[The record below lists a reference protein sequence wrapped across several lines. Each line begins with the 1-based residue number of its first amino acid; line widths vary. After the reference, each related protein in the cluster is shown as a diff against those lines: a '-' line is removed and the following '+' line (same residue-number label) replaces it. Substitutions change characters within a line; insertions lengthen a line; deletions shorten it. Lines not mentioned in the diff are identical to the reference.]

1 VSWHRGQLVLFFAPV
16 YRCLLIEQE
25 KLMIKQRTINHTV
38 TTVGVGLH
46 KGEKVTLTLRPA
58 PDNTGIVFRRVDL
71 TPVVDFKIT
80 PSLVGDTVMCTC
92 LINEQGVRL
101 STTEHLMAAIAG
113 LGIDNL
119 VIDVDAP
126 EIPIMDGSANPFVYL
141 LLEAGIAEQRLAKKF
156 IRIKRAV
163 RVEDGDKWAEF
174 KPYNGFKLDFAIS
187 FNHPVISETTQHMVM
202 EFSAASFIKEISRA
216 RTFGFLHEVEFLRA
230 NNLALGGSMDNAVV
244 LDEFRVLNQDG
255 LRYEDE
261 FIKHKILDAIGDLY
275 MAGYSILGEFSSF
288 KTGHA
293 LNNQL
298 LGAVLANQENWEFVT
313 FDDKA
318 EMPISFLAP
327 QLA

>member
-1 VSWHRGQLVLFFAPV
+1 
-16 YRCLLIEQE
+16 
-25 KLMIKQRTINHTV
+25 MIKQRTINHAV

-71 TPVVDFKIT
+71 SPVVDFKIT

-113 LGIDNL
+113 LGVDNL
-119 VIDVDAP
+119 VIDVDSA

-187 FNHPVISETTQHMVM
+187 FNHPVISETTQHVVM

-275 MAGYSILGEFSSF
+275 MAGYSLLGEFRSF

-298 LGAVLANQENWEFVT
+298 LGAVLANEENWEFVT
-313 FDDKA
+313 FEDKA
-318 EMPISFLAP
+318 DMPISFLAP
-327 QLA
+327 QFA

>member
-1 VSWHRGQLVLFFAPV
+1 
-16 YRCLLIEQE
+16 
-25 KLMIKQRTINHTV
+25 MIKQRTISKSV
-38 TTVGVGLH
+38 SSIGVGLH

-71 TPVVDFKIT
+71 NPVVDFKVS
-80 PSLVGDTVMCTC
+80 PELVGDTVMCTC
-92 LINEQGVRL
+92 LINPNGVRL
-101 STTEHLMAAIAG
+101 STTEHLMAAVAG

-119 VIDVDAP
+119 VVEVDAA

-141 LLEAGIAEQRLAKKF
+141 LLEAGVSEQKLAKKF
-156 IRIKRAV
+156 IKIKKTV

-174 KPYNGFKLDFAIS
+174 KPHHGFRLDFAID
-187 FNHPVISETTQHMVM
+187 FDHPVISETKQRMKLD
-202 EFSAASFIKEISRA
+202 FSAAGFIKDISRA
-216 RTFGFLHEVEFLRA
+216 RTFGFLQDIEYLRA
-230 NNLALGGSMDNAVV
+230 NNLALGGSFDNAVV

-255 LRYEDE
+255 LRYDDE

-275 MAGYSILGEFSSF
+275 MAGYSILGEFKAY

-298 LGAVLANQENWEFVT
+298 LNAVLANQENWEFVT
-313 FDDKA
+313 FDKPA
-318 EMPISFLAP
+318 EMPISYLAP

>member
-1 VSWHRGQLVLFFAPV
+1 
-16 YRCLLIEQE
+16 
-25 KLMIKQRTINHTV
+25 MIKQRTIAKSISSI
-38 TTVGVGLH
+38 GVGLH

-71 TPVVDFKIT
+71 NPAVDFKIR
-80 PSLVGDTVMCTC
+80 PELVGDTVMCTC
-92 LINEQGVRL
+92 LIDDNGIRL

-119 VIDVDAP
+119 LIEVDAA

-141 LLEAGIAEQRLAKKF
+141 LLEAGVVEQKQAKKF
-156 IRIKRAV
+156 IRIKKPV

-174 KPYNGFKLDFAIS
+174 RPHHGFRIDFEIS
-187 FNHPVISETTQHMVM
+187 FNHPVIAESRQHVRMD
-202 EFSAASFIKEISRA
+202 FSAASFIKEISRA
-216 RTFGFLHEVEFLRA
+216 RTFGFLQDIEYLRA
-230 NNLALGGSMDNAVV
+230 NRLALGGSMDNAVV

-255 LRYEDE
+255 LRYDDE
-261 FIKHKILDAIGDLY
+261 FVKHKILDAIGDLY
-275 MAGYSILGEFSSF
+275 MAGYSILGEFKAF

-298 LGAVLANQENWEFVT
+298 LCTVLAEQENWEFVT
-313 FDDKA
+313 FDKPA
-318 EMPISFLAP
+318 QLPISYLAP

>member
-1 VSWHRGQLVLFFAPV
+1 
-16 YRCLLIEQE
+16 
-25 KLMIKQRTINHTV
+25 MIKQRTISQTV
-38 TTVGVGLH
+38 SSVGVGLH

-58 PDNTGIVFRRVDL
+58 PDNTGIIFRRVDL
-71 TPVVDFKIT
+71 EPVIDFKIT

-141 LLEAGIAEQRLAKKF
+141 LLEAGISEQRLAKKF
-156 IRIKRAV
+156 IRIKQNV

-187 FNHPVISETTQHMVM
+187 FNHPVIAETTQHLVM
-202 EFSAASFIKEISRA
+202 EFSAAAFIKEISRA
-216 RTFGFLHEVEFLRA
+216 RTFGFLHEVEYLRA

-244 LDEFRVLNQDG
+244 LDEYRVLNQDG
-255 LRYEDE
+255 LRYDDE

-275 MAGYSILGEFSSF
+275 MAGYSILGEFRSY

-298 LGAVLANQENWEFVT
+298 LTAVLANQENWEFVT
-313 FDDKA
+313 FEDKA

>member
-1 VSWHRGQLVLFFAPV
+1 
-16 YRCLLIEQE
+16 
-25 KLMIKQRTINHTV
+25 MIKQRTINHTV